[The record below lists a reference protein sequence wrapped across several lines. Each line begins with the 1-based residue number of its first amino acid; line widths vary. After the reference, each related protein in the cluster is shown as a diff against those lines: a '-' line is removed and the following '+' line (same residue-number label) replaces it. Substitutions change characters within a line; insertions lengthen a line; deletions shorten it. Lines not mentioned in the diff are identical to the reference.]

1 MARPEGAQVP
11 ELTGET
17 VERFY
22 GILAVVAIGVLVI
35 VGGLR
40 FLAIGSDRALDAY
53 AALARI
59 VQPRAMAIAWAVA
72 ALATAGSLY
81 FSEVAGFTPC
91 TLCWYQRIAMYPMVV
106 LLGVAAIRRVRSV
119 TGAPALAAIGAG
131 IAAYHVALEWVP
143 SLDTGACA
151 LTAPC
156 TFVWFRVFGV
166 FSLPTLAL
174 IAFLLILAMLLIRD
188 PDAAEEWR
196 D

>member
-1 MARPEGAQVP
+1 MP
-11 ELTGET
+11 ELTVDT

-40 FLAIGSDRALDAY
+40 FLAIGSDGALDAY

-59 VQPRAMAIAWAVA
+59 VQPRAMAIAWVVA
-72 ALATAGSLY
+72 ALATGGSLY

-131 IAAYHVALEWVP
+131 IAAYHVALEWIP

-151 LTAPC
+151 VATPC
-156 TFVWFRVFGV
+156 TVVWFRAFGV

-174 IAFLLILAMLLIRD
+174 VAFLLILAVLLIRA

-196 D
+196 DS